1 MLVENRLSTERARAA
16 QYVRMST
23 DQQRYSID
31 SQKILI
37 AEYAETRG
45 YEIVETYVDAGKSGL
60 SLKGRVALRKL
71 LADALS
77 PSRPFEAILI
87 YDVSRWG
94 RFQDPDEAAHYE
106 FLCRQAGVA
115 VVYCAEPFE
124 NDFSPTSGILKNLKR
139 VMAYEYSRELSE
151 KLTRAHL
158 QQAQLGYKQGGVLLC
173 GFARQLVDAHNRPK
187 LLLRPGQQK
196 AIKTDRVRF
205 VLGSPAQQ
213 AIVRAIFD
221 LYVTSSQ
228 SLGRIARHLQANA
241 IPTTDGQPWN
251 GRRVRRILANELCI
265 GRYVYNRTSA
275 RLQARPC
282 QNPQDV
288 WIRAPLDVPALVS
301 EELFAKAQ
309 TRLAERGPTK
319 KLDPEKLLNDLRAL
333 LSAKGRLSRSII
345 DQTEGLASSTTYN
358 QHFGGLTEAVR
369 RIGYVKPF
377 CLTRDGGFCTR
388 EQTVAAL
395 RRLYD
400 AQGFLSCESIEKA
413 KDVPSYTTVRK
424 KLGTMS
430 HVYAL
435 IGAPPKTSG
444 EIIKEAMARRANK
457 MRGLPALCRPRRKHF
472 SQRYMVRRMK
482 ALLRKHG
489 YLSAPLI
496 KADRTLPSVTTII
509 ERFGSVVQAYVA
521 AGWDIDRQRLAT
533 LRNARRYAARVGI
546 ASAGA

>member
-1 MLVENRLSTERARAA
+1 MIAPNAVNAVPTRAA

-23 DQQRYSID
+23 DQQRYSVD
-31 SQKILI
+31 SQKIFI
-37 AEYAETRG
+37 AEYAATRG
-45 YEIVETYVDAGKSGL
+45 YEIVDTYVDAGKSGL
-60 SLKGRVALRKL
+60 SLKGRAALRKL
-71 LADALS
+71 LADALR
-77 PSRPFEAILI
+77 PSRSFEAILI

-94 RFQDPDEAAHYE
+94 RFRDPDEAAHYE

-124 NDFSPTSGILKNLKR
+124 NDFSPTAGILKNLKR

-158 QQAQLGYKQGGVLLC
+158 QQARLGYKQGGVLLC
-173 GFARQLVDAHNRPK
+173 GFARQLVDAHDKPK

-196 AIKTDRVRF
+196 AIKTDRIRF
-205 VLGSPAQQ
+205 VLGPPAEQ
-213 AIVRAIFD
+213 AVVRAIFD
-221 LYVTSSQ
+221 LYVTASQ
-228 SLGRIARHLQANA
+228 SLGRIARHLHANG
-241 IPTTDGQPWN
+241 IPTTDGRAWN
-251 GRRVRRILANELCI
+251 HRKIRRILANELCV

-275 RLQARPC
+275 RLQARPRE
-282 QNPQDV
+282 NPQDV
-288 WIRAPLDVPALVS
+288 WIRASLDIPVLVS

-309 TRLAERGPTK
+309 ARLAERGPTK
-319 KLDPEKLLNDLRAL
+319 KLDPKKLLDDLRAL
-333 LSAKGRLSRSII
+333 LRTKGRLSCSII
-345 DQTEGLASSTTYN
+345 DQAAGLASATTYK

-377 CLTRDGGFCTR
+377 CLNRDGGIWTR

-395 RRLYD
+395 RRLHD

-444 EIIKEAMARRANK
+444 EIIKEAMARRADK
-457 MRGLPALCRPRRKHF
+457 MRGSPALCRPRRKHF
-472 SQRYMVRRMK
+472 SQRYIVRRLK
-482 ALLRKHG
+482 ALLSKRG
-489 YLSAPLI
+489 YLSASLI
-496 KADRTLPSVTTII
+496 KADPTLPSITTII

-521 AGWDIDRQRLAT
+521 AGWNIDRQRLAT
-533 LRNARRYAARVGI
+533 LRNERRYAARRRRTDVGY
-546 ASAGA
+546 